1 MIRPSAEH
9 LDWGGP
15 DLAID
20 NTRNLVNFYDQVA
33 ATAHQLDLVPEKDR
47 GNVYREG
54 QAVVAALHAFD
65 LSAEIIDAY
74 GQVRDAMAPLADG
87 RDADDIDPQ
96 YFAEFLTDMLN
107 RAGKGK
113 DTNNG
118 I

>member
-1 MIRPSAEH
+1 
-9 LDWGGP
+9 
-15 DLAID
+15 
-20 NTRNLVNFYDQVA
+20 
-33 ATAHQLDLVPEKDR
+33 
-47 GNVYREG
+47 
-54 QAVVAALHAFD
+54 
-65 LSAEIIDAY
+65 
-74 GQVRDAMAPLADG
+74 MAPLADG